1 MKNKITK
8 HKNDKNV
15 PHFEITEVILFHSN
29 FVNNSFGKKIKNSS
43 K

>member
-8 HKNDKNV
+8 HKKDKNV
-15 PHFEITEVILFHSN
+15 PHFEITEAKLVHSN
-29 FVNNSFGKKIKNSS
+29 FVNNSYEKKIKNSS